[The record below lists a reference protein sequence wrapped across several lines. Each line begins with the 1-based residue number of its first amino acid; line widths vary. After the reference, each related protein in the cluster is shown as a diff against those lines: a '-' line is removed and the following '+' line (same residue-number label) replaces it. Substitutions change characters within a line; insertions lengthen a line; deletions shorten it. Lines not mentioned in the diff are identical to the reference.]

1 MNVWSQNEKYLAHC
15 GQELIGPASVAKPLL
30 DSRWLFYLFAAQ
42 RGWRPCGRKALKAVP
57 VSRRTVSVARS
68 ALSNLRVVA
77 LGDTR
82 RIMDA
87 AFCVTFLCVGDPLRA
102 VLILYAAVRITFG
115 PVGGRH

>member
-1 MNVWSQNEKYLAHC
+1 MKYLAHC

-30 DSRWLFYLFAAQ
+30 DLQWLFCLFAAQ

-57 VSRRTVSVARS
+57 VSRRTVSVAHT

-87 AFCVTFLCVGDPLRA
+87 AF
-102 VLILYAAVRITFG
+102 LYHIFMRW
-115 PVGGRH
+115 